1 MYDRELCIIVHVGDS
16 LLLPVVYRYYMYGMI
31 VIHNMLGPLCDK
43 RFDSIQGERHN
54 NNSSSSSSSRR
65 WQATTDDS
73 ELRIPPHHLTLG
85 STGALLFKLFQMN
98 IGAANW

>member
-65 WQATTDDS
+65 RQAGDHRRLRTQKTTAS
-73 ELRIPPHHLTLG
+73 SNLG
-85 STGALLFKLFQMN
+85 
-98 IGAANW
+98 